1 MNFRENAKSEVQQ
14 PSGAVEMRKAANL
27 KLVSGAPNLRVF
39 GSTTRKRTPKRV
51 KFLTEAQVEAIA
63 KAADTERDRVMIGV
77 AFVHGLRVSELVSL
91 KWDQVNFDA
100 AAMRIY
106 RAKHGRDATHPI
118 PAGELRALK
127 RLKRL
132 KREAAGAEFVFIS
145 RLGGPM
151 TPRAFAQLLAK
162 AAMRAGLPERGNPH
176 ALRHACG
183 YKLASEGHDLRV
195 IQHYLGHRD
204 VRSTEIYTEAAPADF
219 RGLFR

>member
-1 MNFRENAKSEVQQ
+1 MLC
-14 PSGAVEMRKAANL
+14 P
-27 KLVSGAPNLRVF
+27 P
-39 GSTTRKRTPKRV
+39 RV

-63 KAADTERDRVMIGV
+63 KATDTERDRTMIRV

-91 KWDQVNFDA
+91 RWDQFGFDA
-100 AAMRIY
+100 ATMRIY

-127 RLKRL
+127 RLKR
-132 KREAAGAEFVFIS
+132 ETTGAEFVFIS

-162 AAMRAGLPERGNPH
+162 AAMRAGLPEGGNPH

-183 YKLASEGHDLRV
+183 YKLASEGRDLRV